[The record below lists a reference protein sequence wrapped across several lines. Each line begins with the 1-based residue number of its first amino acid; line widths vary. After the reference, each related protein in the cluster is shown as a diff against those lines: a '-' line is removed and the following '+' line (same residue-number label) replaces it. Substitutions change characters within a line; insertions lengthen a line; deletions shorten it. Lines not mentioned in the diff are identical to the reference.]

1 MERVQPESAWTD
13 SGLAVVGD
21 SRHDLGLM
29 GIAIHP
35 LGISL
40 PAAFTALPRGEGVE
54 GKGGPPRRAEKG

>member
-21 SRHDLGLM
+21 GRHDMGLM

-40 PAAFTALPRGEGVE
+40 LAAFTALLRGEGVE